1 MILRNC
7 RILPE
12 LSDGADFEL
21 ADIEIKDNKIKAVR
35 PAEGGA
41 PNTGD
46 LDLSGCTLLPGL
58 MDLHV
63 HIVPDESPNEIYWAF
78 EAYHEAVPMLGKFL
92 DKGVT
97 TVRDCGSSMSLALRL
112 RDGVNRGFYEGPR
125 ILSSGRILSPECMRV
140 GENLGIHYNANGPDE
155 CMKAARKMFAEGA
168 DFIKIYA
175 TQSITQV
182 RGQDPKPIYTPE
194 EIRAMV
200 AVAAEN
206 NSYVAAHAHS
216 TLAINRCI
224 ANGVRSVEHSTY
236 MDDESIRL
244 FLSTPDSWP
253 VLTHACSAL
262 YERGEGEDPKSEIEF
277 WSREDIRESSR
288 RCRAAEGR
296 AFAAGIDC
304 GFGTDLFPD
313 NFLKY
318 PYEFQIRTGFC
329 GMTPLDTLK
338 QATMVSARIAMLG
351 DCLGQIKEGYIA
363 DLVAVKGK
371 PDEDILLMHEA
382 PAMVMKDGKA
392 VRGIGV
398 K

>member
-1 MILRNC
+1 MVLRNC
-7 RILPE
+7 RLIPA
-12 LSDGADFEL
+12 LSDGAAFPLSDVVVK
-21 ADIEIKDNKIKAVR
+21 AGKIERVLPAGSA
-35 PAEGGA
+35 PAEE
-41 PNTGD
+41 D
-46 LDLSGCTLLPGL
+46 ILDLSGCTLLPGL

-63 HIVPDESPNEIYWAF
+63 HIVPDDVPDELPWVF
-78 EAYHEAVPMLGKFL
+78 DAYHDAVPKLGKFL

-97 TVRDCGSSMSLALRL
+97 TVRDCGSSLSLALRL
-112 RDGVNRGFYEGPR
+112 RDGVDKGLYEGPR
-125 ILSSGRILSPECMRV
+125 ILSSGRILSPECMRY
-140 GENLGIHYNANGPDE
+140 GNDRGIHYNANGSDE
-155 CMKAARKMFAEGA
+155 CLKAARKMFAEGA

-194 EIRAMV
+194 EIRTMV
-200 AVAAEN
+200 AVAEEN

-244 FLSTPDSWP
+244 FLNTPDSWP

-262 YERGEGEDPKSEIEF
+262 YERGEGDDPKEEVEF
-277 WSREDIRESSR
+277 WIREDIRESSR
-288 RCRAAEGR
+288 RCRAAEGK

-338 QATMVSARIAMLG
+338 QATMVSAKIAMLG
-351 DCLGQIKEGYIA
+351 DRLGQIKEGYIA
-363 DLVAVKGK
+363 DLVAVRGK
-371 PDEDILLMHEA
+371 PDEDILLMHNT

-392 VRGIGV
+392 VRGIGTR
-398 K
+398 